1 MNREQLIDA
10 IIDTTLDGMGMAEL
24 SMFVAE
30 TLAHE
35 YETSSED
42 ELMTIAVELGITPE
56 DYE

>member
-1 MNREQLIDA
+1 
-10 IIDTTLDGMGMAEL
+10 MAEL